1 MRVNGRVLR
10 PSTLAERRLFC
21 SLGTTSIKVPR
32 SYNPYVIA
40 RRARRLAEHEHP
52 DFLMLKELV
61 AKYQPHEP
69 TPDLDTSE
77 PPTVDGVA
85 ACDGLPH

>member
-40 RRARRLAEHEHP
+40 RRAKRLAENQTP

-61 AKYQPHEP
+61 AKYHPHEP
-69 TPDLDTSE
+69 TPDVDTSE
-77 PPTVDGVA
+77 PPDAMVDGVT
-85 ACDGLPH
+85 P

>member
-77 PPTVDGVA
+77 PPDAMVDGVA
-85 ACDGLPH
+85 P